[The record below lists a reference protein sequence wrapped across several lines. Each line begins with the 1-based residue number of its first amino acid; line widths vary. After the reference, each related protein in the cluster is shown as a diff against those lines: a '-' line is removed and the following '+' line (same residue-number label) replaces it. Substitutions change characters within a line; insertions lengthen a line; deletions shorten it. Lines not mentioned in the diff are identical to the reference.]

1 MGGETERENMAWYD
15 GLIPGRRQQLEEKLN
30 PAQPLISRDEGFNIT
45 SREIPTNYRNAY
57 EQQEVVNRGVNM
69 IVDDVAEI
77 PIDVGDK
84 IVGLDPIIKN
94 IRKSRVNLL
103 LNIEPN
109 PFQDINSFKRNLII
123 DLLID
128 GNIFV
133 YFDGVHLYQLPADN
147 VEIETHETQYIT
159 KYVYQGQVNYTPSE
173 IIHVKE
179 NSFNSIYRGVPRLKP
194 AWRTMKLLGSMRNFQ
209 DNFFKNGAVP
219 GLVLKSPNT
228 LSEKIKERML
238 AAWRVRYNPNTG
250 GRRPLI
256 LDGGLEIDNLN
267 EVNFKDLDFQP
278 SIAANE
284 KIILTALGVPPL
296 LLDSGNNANIR
307 PNLRLY
313 YLETVLPIVRKINY
327 AFERY
332 FGFDLQEDVSRV
344 PALQPELRDQ
354 AAYYQ
359 SLVNT
364 GIITPNEAREAMRM
378 EPLDGLDEVR
388 IPANIAGSSAN
399 PSEGGRPS
407 EDDTSEEEDN
417 D

>member
-1 MGGETERENMAWYD
+1 MAWYD

-30 PAQPLISRDEGFNIT
+30 PAQPFIARDEGFNIT
-45 SREIPTNYRNAY
+45 SRETPTNYRNAY
-57 EQQEVVNRGVNM
+57 EQQEIVNRGVNM

-77 PIDVGDK
+77 PTDVGDK
-84 IVGLDPIIKN
+84 IVGLDPVIKN

-147 VEIETHETQYIT
+147 MEIETHETQYIT

-256 LDGGLEIDNLN
+256 LDGGLEIENLTQ
-267 EVNFKDLDFQP
+267 VSFKDLDFQP

-284 KIILTALGVPPL
+284 KIILTALGIPPL

-313 YLETVLPIVRKINY
+313 YLETILPIVRKVNY

-332 FGFDLQEDVSRV
+332 FGFDLKEDVSDV

-364 GIITPNEAREAMRM
+364 GIITPNEARDAMRM
-378 EPLDGLDEVR
+378 EQLEGLDEVR

-407 EDDTSEEEDN
+407 EDDTSEEQTNE
-417 D
+417 